1 MEAMKHTA
9 RDTVEQ
15 WKQQIKDS
23 PGGCISLDFT
33 EELVLIYTKI
43 ILKALF
49 GEDVSHLTV
58 DFIDLK
64 TGETKALPLHKA
76 LQLPLPQLVGKFYNP
91 LRMLSEVFIPMHLTT
106 YDVRV

>member
-1 MEAMKHTA
+1 MEAMKLTA

-15 WKQQIKDS
+15 WKQQIKAS
-23 PGGCISLDFT
+23 PGGCISLNFT
-33 EELVLIYTKI
+33 EEIVLIYTKI

-58 DFIDLK
+58 DFVDPK
-64 TGETKALPLHKA
+64 TGEAETLPLHKA
-76 LQLPLPQLVGKFYNP
+76 LRLPLPQILNKFMHP
-91 LRMLSEVFIPMHLTT
+91 LRMLSEVFIPMRLTT